1 MNAKEY
7 LSQAYHLDRKI
18 SYKLD
23 QVKLLRDFASKANNV
38 LSDMPKGSDNYKL
51 MERNIA
57 AMVDLEREID
67 DDVKNLL
74 YLKKSILM
82 VIKNIY
88 NPEYRTLLE
97 LRYLQSK
104 KWSEISTIMGC
115 SLDNVYKIHRNALK
129 ACHVPKQITV
139 NYSKF

>member
-18 SYKLD
+18 GYKLD

-38 LSDMPKGSDNYKL
+38 LSDMPKSSDNYKL
-51 MERNIA
+51 MERNVV

-88 NPEYRTLLE
+88 NSEYRTLLE

-104 KWSEISTIMGC
+104 KWNEISTIMGC
-115 SLDNVYKIHRNALK
+115 SLDNIYKIHRKALK
-129 ACHVPKQITV
+129 ACRVPK
-139 NYSKF
+139 

>member
-1 MNAKEY
+1 MNAREY

-18 SYKLD
+18 GYKLD
-23 QVKLLRDFASKANNV
+23 QVKLLRNFASKANNV
-38 LSDMPKGSDNYKL
+38 LSDMPKGSNNYKL
-51 MERNIA
+51 MERNVA

-82 VIKNIY
+82 LIKNVY
-88 NPEYRTLLE
+88 HPEYRTLLE

-104 KWSEISTIMGC
+104 KWNEISMIMGC
-115 SLDNVYKIHRNALK
+115 SLDNIYKIHRKALK
-129 ACHVPKQITV
+129 ACHVPK
-139 NYSKF
+139 